1 MFMVAIDCSLYLS
14 SAMSHPVEKFILKPS
29 TVQEAGVGCFAVTD
43 IEEGER
49 LQSDGPLEPNQHL
62 PIDSIADTH
71 LKYCPLLESGLY
83 LAPANFATM
92 SVFWY
97 INHARNP
104 NIVADK
110 WRLYASEKI
119 PAGEELFLYYPD
131 LLTHPKNIEW
141 VIYDRHV
148 DPERHY

>member
-1 MFMVAIDCSLYLS
+1 MVAFDSTLYLS
-14 SAMSHPVEKFILKPS
+14 GSMPQPEEKFMLKPS
-29 TVQEAGVGCFAVTD
+29 TIKEAGVGCFAIAD

-49 LQSDGPLEPNQHL
+49 LQAGGPIEPNQHL
-62 PIDSIADTH
+62 PIDAIADTH
-71 LKYCPLLESGLY
+71 LKYCPMLESGLY

-97 INHARNP
+97 INHAKNP
-104 NIVADK
+104 NVIAER
-110 WRLYASEKI
+110 WRLYAGEDI

-131 LLTHPKNIEW
+131 ILTHPKNAEW

-148 DPERHY
+148 DPERYD